1 MGNEAAEQQTELQ
14 TGNYGF
20 SRTVD
25 LPFAEAVEAIKATLK
40 DEGFGVL
47 TEIDLKAKFKEKL
60 DKDFGEYMILGA
72 CNPQFAFE
80 ALGKEM
86 DLGLLLPCNAT
97 VYERD
102 GRTVIALIDAEKM
115 MSVTGNP
122 ELAAFAG
129 EVNQRLKR
137 ALDRV

>member
-1 MGNEAAEQQTELQ
+1 MGNEATETQTDLQ
-14 TGNYGF
+14 TRNYGF
-20 SRTVD
+20 SRTLD
-25 LPFAEAVEAIKATLK
+25 LPFGEAIERIKATLK

-60 DKDFGEYMILGA
+60 DKEFGEYMILGA

-97 VYERD
+97 VYEHD
-102 GRTVIALIDAEKM
+102 GKTVIALIDAEKM

-122 ELAAFAG
+122 ELAMFAA
-129 EVNQRLKR
+129 EVNERLRR
-137 ALDRV
+137 ALSRV